1 METPG
6 LRQYTTNALRY
17 WEPRRLLYNAALA
30 PIVLTHF
37 FLNSPGSKTFFMANG
52 VLVLFVMA
60 VLANVA
66 YCAVY
71 PVDIFAQHSGFQA
84 LWFKYRWILLV
95 IGILF
100 AGAITHFF
108 AMGVFSTGLA

>member
-1 METPG
+1 MEPPG
-6 LRQYTTNALRY
+6 LRQYATNALRY

-30 PIVLTHF
+30 AIVLTHF
-37 FLNSPGSKTFFMANG
+37 FLDYPRSKSFPIANG
-52 VLVLFVMA
+52 VLVVFVLA

-71 PVDIFAQHSGFQA
+71 LVDIFAQHSGFQA

-100 AGAITHFF
+100 AGTITHFF
-108 AMGVFSTGLA
+108 AMGMFFPG

>member
-6 LRQYTTNALRY
+6 LRQYATNALRY

-30 PIVLTHF
+30 AIVLTHF
-37 FLNSPGSKTFFMANG
+37 FLNYRASKSFLIANE
-52 VLVLFVMA
+52 VLMVFVLA

-71 PVDIFAQHSGFQA
+71 PVDIFAQHSGFQE

-100 AGAITHFF
+100 
-108 AMGVFSTGLA
+108 